1 MVIFLQVFYSFF
13 SALTLS
19 LSLPNE
25 IFRFGSPFLGCIALI
40 PFYISIRS
48 SKNFGAAFFN
58 GFLFTFLT
66 HLFSSFWLAF
76 FKDFALF
83 TLGASAIGTGI
94 IGGVFGLFLFLPY
107 ISQKNKNEL
116 YCFSKINSFFYTP
129 AFRILYFSAIY
140 VLYEWVKSSGFLGY
154 PWGLLSET
162 VFHFPILMQIADI
175 TGTYGVS
182 FLLAFINSF
191 LAEIL
196 LFSFKNSFRKE
207 KHFFYNSFK
216 NITFVLLALFICTTI
231 YGTYKYTKKMIPQKY
246 LSTILV
252 QQNSDPWKQSTDEEA
267 ILTSQ
272 QLTQKEIDNLTS
284 EQKKADLVVWSEGCL
299 LYAFPD
305 SYSFYSYYPI
315 SSPLL
320 SYIDSTN
327 TPFIIGGSYI
337 RDRQKLQVYNAAL
350 VFDEK
355 AKFRGFYGKNH
366 LVPFAEVIPGSEI
379 PFIKNILT
387 KVIKITAGWTPGD
400 QYSYF
405 DIPCSYS
412 PNRKLPMS
420 SYTDLSTTFEEQE
433 NNINRKPTVR
443 ICTPICFDD
452 AFTDI
457 MRPLFLNGAEL
468 FMNITDDSW
477 SKTKSSEYQHF
488 VIASYRAIEYRTTL
502 VRSTNSGY
510 SAIVSPN
517 GKILS
522 DMPLFE
528 EASISYDIPIFEH
541 KQTVYSTFG
550 NWMPYTFAILFI
562 LYAFYMFKTFA
573 TTDYIESQRKLK
585 KGKQKR
591 KLVNTHKSQNK
602 KAHK

>member
-1 MVIFLQVFYSFF
+1 MIRRPPRS
-13 SALTLS
+13 TLFPYTT
-19 LSLPNE
+19 L
-25 IFRFGSPFLGCIALI
+25 FRS
-40 PFYISIRS
+40 
-48 SKNFGAAFFN
+48 
-58 GFLFTFLT
+58 
-66 HLFSSFWLAF
+66 
-76 FKDFALF
+76 
-83 TLGASAIGTGI
+83 
-94 IGGVFGLFLFLPY
+94 
-107 ISQKNKNEL
+107 
-116 YCFSKINSFFYTP
+116 
-129 AFRILYFSAIY
+129 
-140 VLYEWVKSSGFLGY
+140 
-154 PWGLLSET
+154 
-162 VFHFPILMQIADI
+162 
-175 TGTYGVS
+175 
-182 FLLAFINSF
+182 
-191 LAEIL
+191 
-196 LFSFKNSFRKE
+196 
-207 KHFFYNSFK
+207 
-216 NITFVLLALFICTTI
+216 LFICTTI

-252 QQNSDPWKQSTDEEA
+252 QQHSDPWKQSTDEEA

-299 LYAFPD
+299 SYAFPD

-420 SYTDLSTTFEEQE
+420 SYKDLSTTFEEQE

-541 KQTVYSTFG
+541 KITTYARFG
-550 NWMPYTFAILFI
+550 NWLPYLCFIIFVICSVYARLTFCFR
-562 LYAFYMFKTFA
+562 
-573 TTDYIESQRKLK
+573 DYIPSERKIK
-585 KGKQKR
+585 KSKKSDKKR
-591 KLVNTHKSQNK
+591 KKNSK
-602 KAHK
+602 